1 MMRQNGIMA
10 RLQEIAGALSREDQQ
25 ALLAFAEFLGARA
38 ERSNIMIPPPV
49 PKTMPRTDEETVV
62 AAIKRLSAQ
71 YPMLDEAKLLDPTS
85 QLMSEYILR
94 GRKAAEVIA
103 DLEKLFDA
111 QYQTLSQREHSNP

>member
-38 ERSNIMIPPPV
+38 ERSNIMIP
-49 PKTMPRTDEETVV
+49 MPRTDEETVV